1 MATYSII
8 LIWRITWTE
17 SSGELQSIGSQRVR
31 QDRSGLACPCEC
43 AHTSHTNNHIT
54 SGVNIGLGNR
64 HLKYVI
70 FKQTI
75 YWNVHIDDIIL
86 STVTE
91 KDKISWGPTVQ
102 FLVSI
107 TGIKGL
113 FLD

>member
-1 MATYSII
+1 MN
-8 LIWRITWTE
+8 
-17 SSGELQSIGSQRVR
+17 V
-31 QDRSGLACPCEC
+31 
-43 AHTSHTNNHIT
+43 HTQAHTNNHVT
-54 SGVNIGLGNR
+54 SGINIGLGNR

-75 YWNVHIDDIIL
+75 YWNVHIDDTIL

-102 FLVSI
+102 FLGSI

-113 FLD
+113 FFYTGCSQSVHIFNIRLF